1 MKLVW
6 DTTHLAY
13 YGPPSYSIG
22 ILLLILSEIMG
33 IMGKFVRH
41 LMHIQVECHAG
52 YRGEETPR
60 FIRMATYKIEIREIV
75 DRWLSPNH
83 RYFKILGSD
92 EATYIIRHDIE
103 NWQWELVF
111 YQSGEEIARV
121 NSDSGES

>member
-1 MKLVW
+1 
-6 DTTHLAY
+6 
-13 YGPPSYSIG
+13 
-22 ILLLILSEIMG
+22 
-33 IMGKFVRH
+33 
-41 LMHIQVECHAG
+41 
-52 YRGEETPR
+52 
-60 FIRMATYKIEIREIV
+60 V

-111 YQSGEEIARV
+111 YQSGEKIAQV

>member
-1 MKLVW
+1 
-6 DTTHLAY
+6 
-13 YGPPSYSIG
+13 
-22 ILLLILSEIMG
+22 
-33 IMGKFVRH
+33 
-41 LMHIQVECHAG
+41 MHIQVECHAG
-52 YRGEETPR
+52 YGGEETPR
-60 FIRMATYKIEIREIV
+60 LIRMATYKVEIREIV

-111 YQSGEEIARV
+111 YQSGEDIARV